1 MTEQIELRPPEEVFN
16 GDNLPTDLKWL
27 MTSFNLP
34 KNDPAVVLMAWHWK
48 RVADMKDVIKNGQ
61 MELNAALE
69 TRIHKAEGFATTIQ
83 QVDTNLGKVAEALAL
98 THLNLKAKIETEFK
112 QPIADSLEKAVLV
125 AATLEKLLQTIQT
138 SGAEYNR
145 KRWRA
150 AYWSGWASG
159 VLIMGCLCWLLFA
172 H

>member
-1 MTEQIELRPPEEVFN
+1 MNEQIELRPPEEVFN

-48 RVADMKDVIKNGQ
+48 RVADMKDVIKTGQ

-69 TRIHKAEGFATTIQ
+69 TRIDKAEGFANTIQ
-83 QVDTNLGKVAEALAL
+83 QVDVNLGKLAEALTL
-98 THLNLKAKIETEFK
+98 THLNLKAKIEAEIK
-112 QPIADSLEKAVLV
+112 QPIADSLEKAARLG
-125 AATLEKLLQTIQT
+125 TSLEKFLQTIQT
-138 SGAEYNR
+138 REAEYNR

-150 AYWSGWASG
+150 SYWSGWASG
-159 VLIMGCLCWLLFA
+159 VLIMGCLCWLLFG

>member
-1 MTEQIELRPPEEVFN
+1 MPEQIELRLPEEVFN
-16 GDNLPTDLKWL
+16 GDNLPDDLKWL

-34 KNDPAVVLMAWHWK
+34 KNDPAVVLLAWHWK
-48 RVADMKDVIKNGQ
+48 RVADMKDVIKTGQ

-69 TRIHKAEGFATTIQ
+69 SRIDKAEGFATTIQ
-83 QVDTNLGKVAEALAL
+83 QVDANLGKVAEALAL
-98 THLNLKAKIETEFK
+98 THLNLKTKIETEFK
-112 QPIADSLEKAVLV
+112 QPVADSLEKAVLV
-125 AATLEKLLQTIQT
+125 ATTLEKFLQTIQT
-138 SGAEYNR
+138 REAEYNR

-159 VLIMGCLCWLLFA
+159 VLIMGCLCWLLFL

>member
-1 MTEQIELRPPEEVFN
+1 MTEQIELRAPEEVFN

-48 RVADMKDVIKNGQ
+48 RVADMKDVIKTGQ

-69 TRIHKAEGFATTIQ
+69 TRIEKAEDFAQTIQ
-83 QVDTNLGKVAEALAL
+83 QVDVNLGKVAEALTL
-98 THLNLKAKIETEFK
+98 THINLKAKIEAEIK
-112 QPIADSLEKAVLV
+112 QPIADSLEKAGRLG
-125 AATLEKLLQTIQT
+125 TSLEKLLQTIQT
-138 SGAEYNR
+138 KEAEYNS